1 MGAVLGPKL
10 ESKIIAKKMKKVKL
24 FHNIN
29 HFLEINR
36 EKNSRERFFI

>member
-29 HFLEINR
+29 FLEINR
-36 EKNSRERFFI
+36 EKNSWERFFI